1 MELQTC
7 KQQMSN
13 NLKEMDETTA
23 DKIRE
28 IDQKMRETMQKVHDA
43 DEQVSWNLIFL
54 GCYIFLYECLSV
66 YMFRLNIFISQT
78 FNNNE
83 L

>member
-43 DEQVSWNLIFL
+43 DEQVS
-54 GCYIFLYECLSV
+54 
-66 YMFRLNIFISQT
+66 
-78 FNNNE
+78 
-83 L
+83 